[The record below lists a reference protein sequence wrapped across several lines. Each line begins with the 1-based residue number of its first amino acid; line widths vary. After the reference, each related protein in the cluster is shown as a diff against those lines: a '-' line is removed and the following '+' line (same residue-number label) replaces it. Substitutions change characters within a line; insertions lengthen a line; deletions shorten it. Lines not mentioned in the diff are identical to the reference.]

1 MIVTP
6 DTIIIGGISQPG
18 ISVPG
23 AIVIGGNASAG
34 ETLTIDMTAAELD
47 PRITYTGPA
56 HRYVDFEG
64 VLQVAAKNEWPLSGG
79 NLNVYG
85 RHEPEPEATNYQGAS
100 QGEDIS
106 GPDYV
111 SSVNTASTVIE
122 GANGIGAMQLFDA
135 SRSKAALYDNGDAKW
150 LVTEFEP
157 SVALTRVTMSGTT
170 SSDTTIRTYIARR
183 DSANYCYALSQQV
196 PAGDVTASFYRWV
209 RSAGIAVG
217 LIQVESGKLATSPII
232 TEAGKSNTRPA
243 SSATVDVTGY
253 KTLRMIFS
261 NGDTETYRMSGDTFT
276 IPTAKY
282 NWGTRF
288 ISSIEI
294 EK

>member
-6 DTIIIGGISQPG
+6 DATVIGGTNMHG

-23 AIVIGGNASAG
+23 AIVIGGNTSDK
-34 ETLTIDMTAAELD
+34 ETLIIDMTELNLD
-47 PRITYTGPA
+47 PRITYTGPP
-56 HRYVDFEG
+56 HRYIDFEG
-64 VLQVAAKNEWPLSGG
+64 SFQVAAKNEWPLSGG
-79 NLNVYG
+79 NLKIYG
-85 RHEPEPEATNYQGAS
+85 RHEPEPEAINYQGAS
-100 QGEDIS
+100 QGDDIS

-122 GANGIGAMQLFDA
+122 GASGIGAMQLFDA
-135 SRSKAALYDNGDAKW
+135 SRSKAALYDNSDAKW

-196 PAGDVTASFYRWV
+196 PAGEVTASFYRWV
-209 RSAGIAVG
+209 MSAGIAVG
-217 LIQVESGKLATSPII
+217 LVQVESGKLATSPII
-232 TEAGKSNTRPA
+232 TGAGKTNTRPA
-243 SSATVDVTGY
+243 SSAAVDVTGY

-261 NGDTETYRMSGDTFT
+261 NGDTETYRLSGDTFT

-282 NWGTRF
+282 SWGKRY
-288 ISSIEI
+288 IQKIRLEN
-294 EK
+294 